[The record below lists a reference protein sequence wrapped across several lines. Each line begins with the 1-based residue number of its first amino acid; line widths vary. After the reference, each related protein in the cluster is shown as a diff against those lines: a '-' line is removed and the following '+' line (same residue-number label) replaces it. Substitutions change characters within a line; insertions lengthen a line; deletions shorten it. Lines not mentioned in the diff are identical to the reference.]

1 MILKKVRGKTN
12 TFTKVSGIFL
22 AINLGI
28 VSPRRKMIKAI
39 TIEMINETAI
49 SPKYGESKS
58 TKRKVERTDMKI
70 AQTLFPISTV
80 IRVESNR
87 SIRETISLAFRSF
100 SLAKALYLYLLTQAK
115 AVSAPEK
122 NAVNRTATTRRMIL
136 SHKGMSNSDFPP
148 NNHTYKKPL
157 FIDKGAFV
165 WVLIFV

>member
-1 MILKKVRGKTN
+1 
-12 TFTKVSGIFL
+12 
-22 AINLGI
+22 
-28 VSPRRKMIKAI
+28 
-39 TIEMINETAI
+39 
-49 SPKYGESKS
+49 
-58 TKRKVERTDMKI
+58 MKI

-87 SIRETISLAFRSF
+87 SIRETINLALRSF

-122 NAVNRTATTRRMIL
+122 NAVKSTATTRRMIL

-157 FIDKGAFV
+157 FLEKGAFI
-165 WVLIFV
+165 WVLIFVRIVTFVRIDEFISPIVWDNRSLIEIRFIEDIGDELFGSA